1 VAKIKFFFRNKV
13 YLFVIFQY
21 FATPFLII
29 RVQKL
34 PLPYFF
40 MILKS
45 LSLINYKNFDSIS
58 FEFNEKINCIV
69 GNNGI
74 GKTNILDAIYHL
86 SFGKSYFNPVAT
98 QNIKHNEDFFVI
110 NGDYFK
116 ESNKEKI
123 SVSLK
128 RGQKKVIKK
137 NNKAYEKFSEHI
149 GFLPLVIIS
158 PADRDLITE
167 GSDTRRKFIDSVI
180 SQSDKYYLDDL
191 IKYNKVLTQRNSLLK
206 YFSLNNT
213 YNTDTIEIYNNQLAE
228 FGTRI
233 FKKRDDFLNEFIPI
247 FKSRYKVI
255 SNNNEVVD
263 LVYKS
268 DLFDD
273 NLNSLLMSNINKD
286 KALQYTS
293 VGIHKDDLIFN
304 IEAHPIKKFGSQGQ
318 QKSFLIAL
326 KLAQFDFIKKQSGV
340 NPILLLDDIFD
351 KLDEHRVAQI
361 IKLVDD
367 ENFGQL
373 FISDTHAER
382 TENAVKQVHQSFEIF
397 KL

>member
-1 VAKIKFFFRNKV
+1 
-13 YLFVIFQY
+13 
-21 FATPFLII
+21 
-29 RVQKL
+29 
-34 PLPYFF
+34 

-45 LSLINYKNFDSIS
+45 LSLLNYKNFDSKS
-58 FEFNEKINCIV
+58 FTFNDKINCIV

-98 QNIKHNEDFFVI
+98 QNIKHDEDFFVI
-110 NGDYFK
+110 NGDYEK
-116 ESNKEKI
+116 DDKTEKI
-123 SVSLK
+123 IISLK
-128 RGQKKVIKK
+128 RGKKKVIKR
-137 NNKAYEKFSEHI
+137 NAKAYEKFSEHI

-158 PADRDLITE
+158 PADRDLIIE

-180 SQSDKYYLDDL
+180 SQSDKTYLSHL
-191 IKYNKVLTQRNSLLK
+191 INYNKVLAQRNALLK
-206 YFSLNNT
+206 YFALNHTFN
-213 YNTDTIEIYNNQLAE
+213 NDTLEVYNNQLTDY
-228 FGTRI
+228 GTRI
-233 FKKRDDFLNEFIPI
+233 FEKRDAFLKEFIPI
-247 FKSRYKVI
+247 FKSRYEAI
-255 SNNNEVVD
+255 SNGNEVVD
-263 LVYKS
+263 LKYHS

-273 NLNSLLMSNINKD
+273 DLNTLLKNIINKD

-293 VGIHKDDLIFN
+293 VGIHKDDLHFN
-304 IEAHPIKKFGSQGQ
+304 ISEHPIKKFGSQGQ

-326 KLAQFDFIKKQSGV
+326 KLAQFDFIKAQSGV

-351 KLDEHRVAQI
+351 KLDEQRVSQI

-382 TENAVKQVHQSFEIF
+382 TEAAVKQVHQSYEIF